1 MKKRSTLT
9 LLMVLI
15 LMPCVSWASP
25 NFRSHSKPHWLPL
38 RHTKNSPRKE
48 ESIPWLV
55 ISLPLLQTSCLALPA
70 DAKVVARFYDV
81 LLLLLASRFLPVDGL
96 HCFGSGSFSKW
107 PLSFEYVIAPL
118 LAGNRQFSAFTLA

>member
-70 DAKVVARFYDV
+70 DAEVVARFYDV
-81 LLLLLASRFLPVDGL
+81 FLLLLATGFFPVDRL
-96 HCFGSGSFSKW
+96 HCFGNRSLSKW
-107 PLSFEYVIAPL
+107 PLSFVCVVAP
-118 LAGNRQFSAFTLA
+118 